1 MEPHFMEKGENQ
13 NQKGFTTTTPPF
25 NLGSE
30 IQKEYIMWWP
40 TYKHTCYLSS
50 I

>member
-1 MEPHFMEKGENQ
+1 MEKGENQ

-25 NLGSE
+25 KLRKRDSKGIYYVVAHIYAN
-30 IQKEYIMWWP
+30 
-40 TYKHTCYLSS
+40 TCSLSS